1 MVTTPGPVTVLNVDD
16 QEPERYIKSRDLRA
30 GGFNVIEATTGAEAL
45 SLVEEHRFQ
54 VVLLDVQLPDI
65 NGYQVCAYIKEK
77 WPEVMVLMT
86 SATFVTSVDR
96 TLGLNCGADSYLVQP
111 AEPLELVAGI
121 NALVRIRH
129 AEDAL
134 RALNASL
141 EQKVEARVA
150 DLATANARLRSEIA
164 QRLKAE
170 SALVQAEKMQAI
182 GQLTGGLAHDFNNL
196 LTAIV
201 GSLDLIRQRSGDP
214 RVIRLADN
222 ALKAAERGSKLTS
235 QLLAFSRTQKLVTA
249 AVDVNVLIGGM
260 HDLLDQSLGAGVI
273 VRTELANGLPLATT
287 DATQLELAILNLA
300 INARDAMPE
309 GGTITISTGTSGAS
323 ANNILISVSD
333 TGVGMSPEII
343 SRAFDPFYTTKPVG
357 KGTGLGLSQVYGI
370 VRQSGGDVA
379 IESAVGKGTKV
390 TLRLPIAV
398 SLAASDGAVE
408 VASPRSAK
416 REKLLV
422 VDDDADVREVVSG
435 VLAELGYEL
444 HEASR
449 GENAL
454 AMLPDLS
461 PDLLIIDF
469 AMPGL
474 NGADVVMAAR
484 EHNAALKVLFMS
496 GFADSNAL
504 IAAVGSAALLRKPF
518 RPGELAAAVQTALQG
533 ERPG

>member
-333 TGVGMSPEII
+333 TGVGMSP
-343 SRAFDPFYTTKPVG
+343 DT
-357 KGTGLGLSQVYGI
+357 
-370 VRQSGGDVA
+370 
-379 IESAVGKGTKV
+379 
-390 TLRLPIAV
+390 
-398 SLAASDGAVE
+398 
-408 VASPRSAK
+408 
-416 REKLLV
+416 
-422 VDDDADVREVVSG
+422 
-435 VLAELGYEL
+435 
-444 HEASR
+444 
-449 GENAL
+449 
-454 AMLPDLS
+454 
-461 PDLLIIDF
+461 
-469 AMPGL
+469 
-474 NGADVVMAAR
+474 
-484 EHNAALKVLFMS
+484 
-496 GFADSNAL
+496 DS
-504 IAAVGSAALLRKPF
+504 IAA
-518 RPGELAAAVQTALQG
+518 
-533 ERPG
+533 

>member
-1 MVTTPGPVTVLNVDD
+1 
-16 QEPERYIKSRDLRA
+16 
-30 GGFNVIEATTGAEAL
+30 
-45 SLVEEHRFQ
+45 
-54 VVLLDVQLPDI
+54 
-65 NGYQVCAYIKEK
+65 
-77 WPEVMVLMT
+77 
-86 SATFVTSVDR
+86 
-96 TLGLNCGADSYLVQP
+96 
-111 AEPLELVAGI
+111 
-121 NALVRIRH
+121 
-129 AEDAL
+129 
-134 RALNASL
+134 
-141 EQKVEARVA
+141 
-150 DLATANARLRSEIA
+150 
-164 QRLKAE
+164 
-170 SALVQAEKMQAI
+170 
-182 GQLTGGLAHDFNNL
+182 
-196 LTAIV
+196 
-201 GSLDLIRQRSGDP
+201 
-214 RVIRLADN
+214 
-222 ALKAAERGSKLTS
+222 
-235 QLLAFSRTQKLVTA
+235 
-249 AVDVNVLIGGM
+249 
-260 HDLLDQSLGAGVI
+260 
-273 VRTELANGLPLATT
+273 
-287 DATQLELAILNLA
+287 
-300 INARDAMPE
+300 
-309 GGTITISTGTSGAS
+309 
-323 ANNILISVSD
+323 
-333 TGVGMSPEII
+333 
-343 SRAFDPFYTTKPVG
+343 
-357 KGTGLGLSQVYGI
+357 LSQVYGI

-449 GENAL
+449 GEDAL